1 MTADHVQAE
10 RQNNMATKKAVA
22 KTPAI
27 KKPVAKKVAVKTPAK
42 KTVAKTAEKK
52 PVAKKTAAKKSK
64 YPIVTVGSHSVRT
77 EYENGRVDF
86 VVDDAKLQA
95 DVYAA
100 LAEFEASKVTEQP
113 KKTRT
118 KKAKA

>member
-1 MTADHVQAE
+1 
-10 RQNNMATKKAVA
+10 MATKKAVT

-52 PVAKKTAAKKSK
+52 TATKTVADKPAKKTAAKKSK

-95 DVYAA
+95 DVLAA
-100 LAEFEASKVTEQP
+100 LAEFEASKVIEQP